1 MQTLNGFFRISQ
13 FSSVFGIQSSDIA
26 LAGLHVGNG
35 GVRQSELFSGFITL
49 LFEPGGV
56 VVVVISQ
63 PPKDYHQADNHS
75 AGDGG

>member
-49 LFEPGGV
+49 LFESDGV
-56 VVVVISQ
+56 VAIVVHEESQ
-63 PPKDYHQADNHS
+63 YAD
-75 AGDGG
+75 